1 VSYTWDFTPVW
12 RHIDTLLQGMA
23 GTASLTGAALLMAL
37 PLGLLIAIMRMSPVR
52 WTSAIAVA
60 YIDFFRASPA
70 MVLLV
75 WFYFAFPILAGV
87 NINAFGAALL
97 GIGLQSSSYMA
108 EVFRGGMQA
117 IPRGQWEAA
126 SAIGLS
132 KAGAIR
138 YVILPQAIRHMVPVF
153 LIRFAELIKATTLAA
168 AIAYG
173 ETVYRANELAART
186 YRPLEVF
193 TVTAIL
199 FFIMIFGLNYASQL
213 IQRRLLGKN

>member
-1 VSYTWDFTPVW
+1 
-12 RHIDTLLQGMA
+12 
-23 GTASLTGAALLMAL
+23 
-37 PLGLLIAIMRMSPVR
+37 
-52 WTSAIAVA
+52 
-60 YIDFFRASPA
+60 
-70 MVLLV
+70 
-75 WFYFAFPILAGV
+75 
-87 NINAFGAALL
+87 
-97 GIGLQSSSYMA
+97 MA

-138 YVILPQAIRHMVPVF
+138 YVVLPQAIRHMVPVF

-199 FFIMIFGLNYASQL
+199 FFIMIFSLNYASQL

>member
-1 VSYTWDFTPVW
+1 MSYTWDFTPVW